1 MRKLT
6 IKRKKSFVASLAKLK
21 VYIEDP
27 AGELDIT
34 GIKCRLLGTL
44 ANGEEKSFYIEEN
57 AAKVFVIADKMS
69 RDYCYDCRNLPEGNE
84 DIYLTGKNAFNPATG
99 NAFRFEGGTD
109 EEVAKR
115 HKESKKGGLIVLIT
129 AIVIGLT
136 AGWIIGSGVTYSKK
150 KATPKDFSYEEMT
163 ITLTALFKEEE
174 VEGRT
179 VFTSNDV
186 AVFVLRENFVAGDID
201 LSGYT
206 VRGYAELARENN
218 PVMADAT
225 YEETD
230 GVPNMVYTYAGDDGK
245 TYVYFTTFYKSSN
258 AFWIVP
264 DTNRENRSSSNG
276 RRQFILPTET
286 SSDTE
291 ESRHTAGF

>member
-57 AAKVFVIADKMS
+57 AAKIFVIADKMS
-69 RDYCYDCRNLPEGNE
+69 RDYCYDCRNIPEGNE

-109 EEVAKR
+109 EEVVKR
-115 HKESKKGGLIVLIT
+115 HKESRTVGIIVLIT
-129 AIVIGLT
+129 AIVIGFT
-136 AGWIIGSGVTYSKK
+136 AAWIISSGVTYSKK

-186 AVFVLRENFVAGDID
+186 AVFVLRENFVAGEID

-258 AFWIVP
+258 AFWIVQYFV
-264 DTNRENRSSSNG
+264 NESG
-276 RRQFILPTET
+276 Y
-286 SSDTE
+286 
-291 ESRHTAGF
+291 ESRKPKFIEWAKTVRFAD

>member
-84 DIYLTGKNAFNPATG
+84 NIYLTGKNAFNPATG

-150 KATPKDFSYEEMT
+150 KAIPKDFSYEEMT

-218 PVMADAT
+218 PVMAGAT

-245 TYVYFTTFYKSSN
+245 TYVYFTTFYKSSD
-258 AFWIVP
+258 AFWIVQYFV
-264 DTNRENRSSSNG
+264 NESG
-276 RRQFILPTET
+276 Y
-286 SSDTE
+286 
-291 ESRHTAGF
+291 ESRKPKFIEWAKTVHFAD

>member
-69 RDYCYDCRNLPEGNE
+69 RDYCYDCRNLPDGNE
-84 DIYLTGKNAFNPATG
+84 DIYLTGKKAFNPATG

-218 PVMADAT
+218 PVMAGAT

-258 AFWIVP
+258 AFWIVQYFV
-264 DTNRENRSSSNG
+264 NESG
-276 RRQFILPTET
+276 Y
-286 SSDTE
+286 
-291 ESRHTAGF
+291 ESRKPKFIEWAKTVHFAD

>member
-57 AAKVFVIADKMS
+57 AAKIFVIADKMS

-109 EEVAKR
+109 EEIAKR

-136 AGWIIGSGVTYSKK
+136 AAWIIGSGVTYSKK

-218 PVMADAT
+218 PVMAGAT

-245 TYVYFTTFYKSSN
+245 TYVYFTTFYKSSD
-258 AFWIVP
+258 AFWIVQYFV
-264 DTNRENRSSSNG
+264 NESG
-276 RRQFILPTET
+276 Y
-286 SSDTE
+286 
-291 ESRHTAGF
+291 ESRKPKFIEWAKTVHFAD

>member
-69 RDYCYDCRNLPEGNE
+69 RDYCYDCRNLPDDNE

-218 PVMADAT
+218 PVMAGAT

-258 AFWIVP
+258 AFWIVQYFV
-264 DTNRENRSSSNG
+264 NESG
-276 RRQFILPTET
+276 Y
-286 SSDTE
+286 
-291 ESRHTAGF
+291 ESRKPKFIEWAKTVHFAD

>member
-218 PVMADAT
+218 PVMAGAT

-230 GVPNMVYTYAGDDGK
+230 GVPNMVYTYVGDDGK

-258 AFWIVP
+258 AFWIVQYFV
-264 DTNRENRSSSNG
+264 NESG
-276 RRQFILPTET
+276 Y
-286 SSDTE
+286 
-291 ESRHTAGF
+291 ESRKPKFIEWAKTVHFAD

>member
-57 AAKVFVIADKMS
+57 AAKIFVIADKMS

-99 NAFRFEGGTD
+99 NAFRFEGGTE
-109 EEVAKR
+109 EEVVKR
-115 HKESKKGGLIVLIT
+115 HKESRTVGIIVLIT
-129 AIVIGLT
+129 AIVIGFT
-136 AGWIIGSGVTYSKK
+136 AAWIISSGVTYSKK
-150 KATPKDFSYEEMT
+150 KATPNDFSYEEMT

-186 AVFVLRENFVAGDID
+186 AVFVLRENFVAGEID

-258 AFWIVP
+258 AFWIVQYFV
-264 DTNRENRSSSNG
+264 NESG
-276 RRQFILPTET
+276 Y
-286 SSDTE
+286 
-291 ESRHTAGF
+291 ESRKPKFIEWAKTVHFAD

>member
-136 AGWIIGSGVTYSKK
+136 AGWIIRSGVTYSKK

-245 TYVYFTTFYKSSN
+245 TYVYFTTFYKSSD
-258 AFWIVP
+258 AFWIVQYFV
-264 DTNRENRSSSNG
+264 NESG
-276 RRQFILPTET
+276 Y
-286 SSDTE
+286 
-291 ESRHTAGF
+291 ESRKPKFIEWAKTVHFAD

>member
-34 GIKCRLLGTL
+34 GIKCRLLGML

-109 EEVAKR
+109 EEIAKR

-258 AFWIVP
+258 AFWIVQYFV
-264 DTNRENRSSSNG
+264 NESG
-276 RRQFILPTET
+276 Y
-286 SSDTE
+286 
-291 ESRHTAGF
+291 ESRKPKFIEWAKTVHFAD

>member
-57 AAKVFVIADKMS
+57 AAKAFVIADKMS

-136 AGWIIGSGVTYSKK
+136 AGWIIGSGVIYSKK

-245 TYVYFTTFYKSSN
+245 TYVYFTTFYKSSD
-258 AFWIVP
+258 AFWIVQYFV
-264 DTNRENRSSSNG
+264 NESG
-276 RRQFILPTET
+276 Y
-286 SSDTE
+286 
-291 ESRHTAGF
+291 ESRKPKFIEWAKTVHFAD

>member
-34 GIKCRLLGTL
+34 GIKCRLLGML

-109 EEVAKR
+109 EEIAKR

-245 TYVYFTTFYKSSN
+245 TYVYFTTFYKSSD
-258 AFWIVP
+258 AFWIVQYFV
-264 DTNRENRSSSNG
+264 NESG
-276 RRQFILPTET
+276 Y
-286 SSDTE
+286 
-291 ESRHTAGF
+291 ESRKPKFIEWAKTVHFAD

>member
-34 GIKCRLLGTL
+34 GIKCRLIGTL

-258 AFWIVP
+258 AFWIVQYFV
-264 DTNRENRSSSNG
+264 NESG
-276 RRQFILPTET
+276 Y
-286 SSDTE
+286 
-291 ESRHTAGF
+291 ESRKPKFIEWAKTVHFAD

>member
-57 AAKVFVIADKMS
+57 AAKIFVIADKMS

-136 AGWIIGSGVTYSKK
+136 AAWIIGSGVIYSKK

-245 TYVYFTTFYKSSN
+245 TYVYFTTFYKSSD
-258 AFWIVP
+258 AFWIVQYFV
-264 DTNRENRSSSNG
+264 NESG
-276 RRQFILPTET
+276 Y
-286 SSDTE
+286 
-291 ESRHTAGF
+291 ESRKPKFIEWAKTVHFAD

>member
-84 DIYLTGKNAFNPATG
+84 NIYLTGKNAFNPATG

-245 TYVYFTTFYKSSN
+245 TYVYFTTFYKSSD
-258 AFWIVP
+258 AFWIVQYFV
-264 DTNRENRSSSNG
+264 NESG
-276 RRQFILPTET
+276 Y
-286 SSDTE
+286 
-291 ESRHTAGF
+291 ESRKPKFIEWAKTVHFAD

>member
-109 EEVAKR
+109 EEIAKR

-245 TYVYFTTFYKSSN
+245 TYVYFTTFYKSSD
-258 AFWIVP
+258 AFWIVQYFV
-264 DTNRENRSSSNG
+264 NES
-276 RRQFILPTET
+276 EY
-286 SSDTE
+286 
-291 ESRHTAGF
+291 ESRKPKFIEWAKTVHFAD

>member
-129 AIVIGLT
+129 AIVIGFT
-136 AGWIIGSGVTYSKK
+136 AAWIISSGVTYSKK
-150 KATPKDFSYEEMT
+150 KATPKDLSYEEMT

-218 PVMADAT
+218 PVMAGAT

-245 TYVYFTTFYKSSN
+245 TYVYFTTFYKSSD
-258 AFWIVP
+258 AFWIVQYFV
-264 DTNRENRSSSNG
+264 NESG
-276 RRQFILPTET
+276 Y
-286 SSDTE
+286 
-291 ESRHTAGF
+291 ESRKPKFIEWAKTVHFAD

>member
-245 TYVYFTTFYKSSN
+245 TYVYFTTFYKSSD
-258 AFWIVP
+258 AFWIVQYFV
-264 DTNRENRSSSNG
+264 NESG
-276 RRQFILPTET
+276 Y
-286 SSDTE
+286 
-291 ESRHTAGF
+291 ESRKPKFIEWAKTVHFAD

>member
-57 AAKVFVIADKMS
+57 AAKIFVIADKMS

-99 NAFRFEGGTD
+99 NAFRFEGGTE
-109 EEVAKR
+109 EEVVKR
-115 HKESKKGGLIVLIT
+115 HKESRTVGIIVLIT
-129 AIVIGLT
+129 AIVIGFT
-136 AGWIIGSGVTYSKK
+136 AAWIISSGVTYSKK

-186 AVFVLRENFVAGDID
+186 AVFVLRENFVAGEID

-245 TYVYFTTFYKSSN
+245 TYVYFTTFYKSSD
-258 AFWIVP
+258 AFWIVQYFV
-264 DTNRENRSSSNG
+264 NESG
-276 RRQFILPTET
+276 Y
-286 SSDTE
+286 
-291 ESRHTAGF
+291 ESRKPKFIEWAKTVRFAD

>member
-109 EEVAKR
+109 DEVAKR

-218 PVMADAT
+218 PVMAGAT

-245 TYVYFTTFYKSSN
+245 TYVYFTTFYKSSD
-258 AFWIVP
+258 AFWIVQYFV
-264 DTNRENRSSSNG
+264 NESG
-276 RRQFILPTET
+276 Y
-286 SSDTE
+286 
-291 ESRHTAGF
+291 ESRKPKFIEWAKTVHFAD

>member
-109 EEVAKR
+109 EEIAKR

-218 PVMADAT
+218 PVMAGAT

-245 TYVYFTTFYKSSN
+245 TYVYFTTFYKSSD
-258 AFWIVP
+258 AFWIVQYFV
-264 DTNRENRSSSNG
+264 NESG
-276 RRQFILPTET
+276 Y
-286 SSDTE
+286 
-291 ESRHTAGF
+291 ESRKPKFIEWAKTVHFAD

>member
-129 AIVIGLT
+129 AIVIGFT
-136 AGWIIGSGVTYSKK
+136 AAWIISSGVTYSKK

-258 AFWIVP
+258 AFWIVQYFV
-264 DTNRENRSSSNG
+264 NESG
-276 RRQFILPTET
+276 Y
-286 SSDTE
+286 
-291 ESRHTAGF
+291 ESRKPKFIEWAKTVHFAD

>member
-84 DIYLTGKNAFNPATG
+84 NIYLTGKNAFNPATG

-218 PVMADAT
+218 PVMVGAT

-258 AFWIVP
+258 AFWIVQYFV
-264 DTNRENRSSSNG
+264 NESG
-276 RRQFILPTET
+276 Y
-286 SSDTE
+286 
-291 ESRHTAGF
+291 ESRKPKFIEWAKTVHFAD

>member
-84 DIYLTGKNAFNPATG
+84 NIYLTGKNAFNPATG

-258 AFWIVP
+258 AFWIVQYFV
-264 DTNRENRSSSNG
+264 NESG
-276 RRQFILPTET
+276 Y
-286 SSDTE
+286 
-291 ESRHTAGF
+291 ESRKPKFIEWAKTVHFAD

>member
-69 RDYCYDCRNLPEGNE
+69 RDYCYDCRNLPDGNE

-218 PVMADAT
+218 PVMAGAT

-258 AFWIVP
+258 AFWIVQYFV
-264 DTNRENRSSSNG
+264 NESG
-276 RRQFILPTET
+276 Y
-286 SSDTE
+286 
-291 ESRHTAGF
+291 ESRKPKFIEWAKTVHFAY

>member
-1 MRKLT
+1 
-6 IKRKKSFVASLAKLK
+6 
-21 VYIEDP
+21 
-27 AGELDIT
+27 
-34 GIKCRLLGTL
+34 
-44 ANGEEKSFYIEEN
+44 
-57 AAKVFVIADKMS
+57 MS

-218 PVMADAT
+218 PVMAGAT

-245 TYVYFTTFYKSSN
+245 TYVYFTTFYKSSD
-258 AFWIVP
+258 AFWIVQYFV
-264 DTNRENRSSSNG
+264 NESG
-276 RRQFILPTET
+276 Y
-286 SSDTE
+286 
-291 ESRHTAGF
+291 ESRKPKFIEWAKTVHFAD

>member
-99 NAFRFEGGTD
+99 NAFRFEGARMRKSQKDTRK
-109 EEVAKR
+109 AKR
-115 HKESKKGGLIVLIT
+115 
-129 AIVIGLT
+129 
-136 AGWIIGSGVTYSKK
+136 
-150 KATPKDFSYEEMT
+150 
-163 ITLTALFKEEE
+163 
-174 VEGRT
+174 
-179 VFTSNDV
+179 
-186 AVFVLRENFVAGDID
+186 AVSLC
-201 LSGYT
+201 
-206 VRGYAELARENN
+206 
-218 PVMADAT
+218 
-225 YEETD
+225 
-230 GVPNMVYTYAGDDGK
+230 
-245 TYVYFTTFYKSSN
+245 
-258 AFWIVP
+258 
-264 DTNRENRSSSNG
+264 
-276 RRQFILPTET
+276 
-286 SSDTE
+286 
-291 ESRHTAGF
+291 

>member
-21 VYIEDP
+21 VYIEDS

-57 AAKVFVIADKMS
+57 AAKIFVIVDKMS
-69 RDYCYDCRNLPEGNE
+69 RDYCYDCRNIPEGSE

-99 NAFRFEGGTD
+99 NAFRFDGGTD

-129 AIVIGLT
+129 ALVIGLT
-136 AGWIIGSGVTYSKK
+136 AGWVIVSGVTYSKK

-186 AVFVLRENFVAGDID
+186 AVFVLRENFIAGDID

-218 PVMADAT
+218 PVMAGAT

-245 TYVYFTTFYKSSN
+245 TYAYFTTFYKSSN
-258 AFWIVP
+258 AFWIVQYFV
-264 DTNRENRSSSNG
+264 NES
-276 RRQFILPTET
+276 EY
-286 SSDTE
+286 
-291 ESRHTAGF
+291 ESRKPKLIEWAKTVRFAD

>member
-109 EEVAKR
+109 EEIAKR

-136 AGWIIGSGVTYSKK
+136 AGWIIGSGVIYSKK

-218 PVMADAT
+218 PVMAGAT

-245 TYVYFTTFYKSSN
+245 TYVYFTTFYKSSD
-258 AFWIVP
+258 AFWIVQYFV
-264 DTNRENRSSSNG
+264 NESG
-276 RRQFILPTET
+276 Y
-286 SSDTE
+286 
-291 ESRHTAGF
+291 ESRKPKFIEWAKTVHFAD

>member
-84 DIYLTGKNAFNPATG
+84 NIYLTGKNAFNPATG

-136 AGWIIGSGVTYSKK
+136 AGWIIGSGVIYSKK
-150 KATPKDFSYEEMT
+150 KAAPKDFSYEEMT

-218 PVMADAT
+218 PVMAGAT

-258 AFWIVP
+258 AFWIVQYFV
-264 DTNRENRSSSNG
+264 NESG
-276 RRQFILPTET
+276 Y
-286 SSDTE
+286 
-291 ESRHTAGF
+291 ESRKPKFIEWAKTVHFAD

>member
-218 PVMADAT
+218 PVMAGAT

-258 AFWIVP
+258 AFWIVQYFV
-264 DTNRENRSSSNG
+264 NESG
-276 RRQFILPTET
+276 Y
-286 SSDTE
+286 
-291 ESRHTAGF
+291 ESRKPKFIEWAKTVHFAD

>member
-136 AGWIIGSGVTYSKK
+136 AGWIIGSGVIYSKK
-150 KATPKDFSYEEMT
+150 KAAPKDFSYEEMT

-218 PVMADAT
+218 PVMAGAT

-258 AFWIVP
+258 AFWIVQYFV
-264 DTNRENRSSSNG
+264 NESG
-276 RRQFILPTET
+276 Y
-286 SSDTE
+286 
-291 ESRHTAGF
+291 ESRKPKFIEWAKTVHFAD

>member
-230 GVPNMVYTYAGDDGK
+230 GVQNMVYTYAGDDGK

-258 AFWIVP
+258 AFWIVQYFV
-264 DTNRENRSSSNG
+264 NESG
-276 RRQFILPTET
+276 Y
-286 SSDTE
+286 
-291 ESRHTAGF
+291 ESRKPKFIEWAKTVHFAD

>member
-27 AGELDIT
+27 AGEFDIT

-136 AGWIIGSGVTYSKK
+136 AGWIIGSGVIYSKK

-258 AFWIVP
+258 AFWIVQYFV
-264 DTNRENRSSSNG
+264 NESG
-276 RRQFILPTET
+276 Y
-286 SSDTE
+286 
-291 ESRHTAGF
+291 ESRKPKFIEWAKTVHFAD

>member
-109 EEVAKR
+109 EEIAKR

-245 TYVYFTTFYKSSN
+245 TYVYFTTFYKSSD
-258 AFWIVP
+258 AFWIVQYFV
-264 DTNRENRSSSNG
+264 N
-276 RRQFILPTET
+276 
-286 SSDTE
+286 
-291 ESRHTAGF
+291 ESRYESRKPKFIEWAKTVHFAD

>member
-136 AGWIIGSGVTYSKK
+136 AGWIIGSGVIYSKK

-218 PVMADAT
+218 PVMAGAT

-245 TYVYFTTFYKSSN
+245 TYVYFTTFYKSSD
-258 AFWIVP
+258 AFWIVQYFV
-264 DTNRENRSSSNG
+264 NESG
-276 RRQFILPTET
+276 Y
-286 SSDTE
+286 
-291 ESRHTAGF
+291 ESRKPKFIEWAKTVHFAD

>member
-84 DIYLTGKNAFNPATG
+84 NIYLTGKNAFNPATG

-109 EEVAKR
+109 EEIAKR

-136 AGWIIGSGVTYSKK
+136 AGWIIGSGVIYSKK

-201 LSGYT
+201 LSEYT

-258 AFWIVP
+258 AFWIVQYFV
-264 DTNRENRSSSNG
+264 NESG
-276 RRQFILPTET
+276 Y
-286 SSDTE
+286 
-291 ESRHTAGF
+291 ESRKPKFIEWAKTVHFAD

>member
-57 AAKVFVIADKMS
+57 AAKIFVIADKMS

-99 NAFRFEGGTD
+99 NAFRFEGGTE
-109 EEVAKR
+109 EEVVKR
-115 HKESKKGGLIVLIT
+115 HKESRTVGIIVLIT
-129 AIVIGLT
+129 AIVIGFT
-136 AGWIIGSGVTYSKK
+136 AAWIISSGVTYSKK

-186 AVFVLRENFVAGDID
+186 AVFVLRENFVAGEID

-258 AFWIVP
+258 AFWIVQYFV
-264 DTNRENRSSSNG
+264 NESG
-276 RRQFILPTET
+276 Y
-286 SSDTE
+286 
-291 ESRHTAGF
+291 ESRKPKFIEWAKTVRFAD

>member
-84 DIYLTGKNAFNPATG
+84 NIYLTGKNAFNPATG

-109 EEVAKR
+109 EEIAKR

-136 AGWIIGSGVTYSKK
+136 AGWIIGSGVIYSKK

-201 LSGYT
+201 LSEYT

-230 GVPNMVYTYAGDDGK
+230 GVPNMVYTYAGDDRK

-258 AFWIVP
+258 AFWIVQYFV
-264 DTNRENRSSSNG
+264 NESG
-276 RRQFILPTET
+276 Y
-286 SSDTE
+286 
-291 ESRHTAGF
+291 ESRKPKFIEWAKTVHFAD

>member
-218 PVMADAT
+218 PVMAGAT

-230 GVPNMVYTYAGDDGK
+230 GVPNMVYTYVGDDGK
-245 TYVYFTTFYKSSN
+245 TYVYFTTFYKSSD
-258 AFWIVP
+258 AFWIVQYFV
-264 DTNRENRSSSNG
+264 NESG
-276 RRQFILPTET
+276 Y
-286 SSDTE
+286 
-291 ESRHTAGF
+291 ESRKPKFIEWAKTVHFAD

>member
-1 MRKLT
+1 MRELT

-21 VYIEDP
+21 AYIEDP

-109 EEVAKR
+109 EEIAKR

-245 TYVYFTTFYKSSN
+245 TYVYFTTFYKSSD
-258 AFWIVP
+258 AFWIVQYFV
-264 DTNRENRSSSNG
+264 NESG
-276 RRQFILPTET
+276 Y
-286 SSDTE
+286 
-291 ESRHTAGF
+291 ESRKPKFIEWAKTVHFAD